1 MKRFICKVL
10 VFLLVIALI
19 TIPVEIYKIHHASVY
34 AERINGGEV
43 YTAIN
48 KSQTKKVVKRLVLG
62 DSVGHQLYPCEQY
75 YDSIVSLACNKA
87 ITLAG
92 QFFLLKNFV
101 EINIDDLPEEI
112 ILLITPF
119 SLSNDVDKY
128 AYQYFLKPF
137 PPSNYSKFYTEHLF
151 QRIHSIP
158 MYWTANIPFIQT
170 SNYTPQWA
178 VVPFQQE
185 PKSISQLSYEYLL
198 KIDSVANTNNIKF
211 RMLSTPVRDDRQCDV
226 ATFWENLPAEYMS
239 KLPKLLQSYKESIVY
254 LPHEW
259 YYDAVHFGEGKIPN
273 DYLNLLSD

>member
-10 VFLLVIALI
+10 VFLLVIAFI
-19 TIPVEIYKIHHASVY
+19 TIPVEIYKIHHISVY
-34 AERINGGEV
+34 IEGINGGEV
-43 YTAIN
+43 YSAIN

-62 DSVGHQLYPCEQY
+62 DSVGHQLYPCEQN
-75 YDSIVSLACNKA
+75 YDSIVSLACNQA

-137 PPSNYSKFYTEHLF
+137 PPSNYSKFYTEHLS

-158 MYWTANIPFIQT
+158 MYWTANMPFIQT

-185 PKSISQLSYEYLL
+185 PKSISQLSYEYLI
-198 KIDSVANTNNIKF
+198 KIDSVANANNITF
-211 RMLSTPVRDDRQCDV
+211 RMLSTPVRDDRQNDL
-226 ATFWENLPAEYMS
+226 AFFWDNLPTEYMS
-239 KLPKLLQSYKESIVY
+239 KLPKLLQSYKESIVC

-259 YYDAVHFGEGKIPN
+259 YYDPVHFGEGKIPN
-273 DYLNLLSD
+273 DYLNLLSE